1 MRSDKVLILTL
12 PKHIRMSTFIQN
24 TQITFLTKNLSL
36 EMIGVREGFNLY
48 NHSFVL
54 FNNLDLLNQLLDELQ
69 KDGKKCVSMHTQDHG
84 INWAT

>member
-1 MRSDKVLILTL
+1 
-12 PKHIRMSTFIQN
+12 
-24 TQITFLTKNLSL
+24 
-36 EMIGVREGFNLY
+36 MIGVREGFNLY

-54 FNNLDLLNQLLDELQ
+54 LNNLDLLNQLLDELQ

>member
-36 EMIGVREGFNLY
+36 EMIGVRDAGWPEVGIRKIKCS
-48 NHSFVL
+48 NHVIL
-54 FNNLDLLNQLLDELQ
+54 
-69 KDGKKCVSMHTQDHG
+69 
-84 INWAT
+84 